1 MNRFN
6 LLLCFL
12 CCSLPSAA
20 WAAVA
25 NAGGM
30 SLGWCLP
37 FAGILLSIALFPL
50 MAEAFW
56 HHHFG
61 KIIAGL
67 TASLLLPLAWHA
79 GSSAALHLVL
89 HAMLSEYVP
98 FVILLLCL
106 YTLSGGILLSGRL
119 HATPG
124 LNVLIL
130 ALGALLAPVM
140 GTTGAAMLLIRPL
153 LRANKSRHYKQ
164 HVVLFF
170 IFLVANIGGGLTPL
184 GDPPLFLGFLHGVS
198 CGWTFAHMLL
208 PGLFAEGWLLLVF
221 WLVDRHYFRKEA
233 HSVQPAQDVPLHLTG
248 RINFVLLLLAVA
260 SVLWSGIWKPGIVF
274 SVLGSEVEAQ
284 NLLRDGSLLLLTG
297 LSLYLTPHA
306 VRGANEFNWHP
317 MAEVAKL
324 FAGIFIT
331 IVPVIDILRAGSH
344 GALAGVAQLVTLP
357 SGQPADVMYFWVSG
371 ILSSLL
377 DNAPTYLVFFNL
389 ASGDALTMMGPLA
402 STLKAIS
409 IGAVFMGAMTYIGN
423 APNLMVRNIASHHRV
438 RMPGFFGYILWSGA
452 VLLPLFVLESLLFL

>member
-1 MNRFN
+1 
-6 LLLCFL
+6 
-12 CCSLPSAA
+12 
-20 WAAVA
+20 
-25 NAGGM
+25 
-30 SLGWCLP
+30 
-37 FAGILLSIALFPL
+37 
-50 MAEAFW
+50 
-56 HHHFG
+56 
-61 KIIAGL
+61 
-67 TASLLLPLAWHA
+67 
-79 GSSAALHLVL
+79 
-89 HAMLSEYVP
+89 
-98 FVILLLCL
+98 
-106 YTLSGGILLSGRL
+106 
-119 HATPG
+119 
-124 LNVLIL
+124 
-130 ALGALLAPVM
+130 
-140 GTTGAAMLLIRPL
+140 
-153 LRANKSRHYKQ
+153 
-164 HVVLFF
+164 
-170 IFLVANIGGGLTPL
+170 
-184 GDPPLFLGFLHGVS
+184 
-198 CGWTFAHMLL
+198 
-208 PGLFAEGWLLLVF
+208 
-221 WLVDRHYFRKEA
+221 
-233 HSVQPAQDVPLHLTG
+233 
-248 RINFVLLLLAVA
+248 
-260 SVLWSGIWKPGIVF
+260 
-274 SVLGSEVEAQ
+274 
-284 NLLRDGSLLLLTG
+284 LLTG